1 MREWILIETHAPS
14 LQIHFSSKALVG
26 ENVNSE
32 LLWEWG
38 ELRCCSHLL
47 LVLIYYNSLSAY
59 LHRGTFIQLFVK
71 CLVIQPLDYFSVTAE
86 VKLHLTQLHWFSR
99 QVNLQ
104 AALTEN
110 WPKVKKL
117 WEVSY
122 QVTVHMTPLYKQHV
136 ALCSYSILGK
146 SSWAELCWKEE
157 KSSQNSCFLCTC

>member
-38 ELRCCSHLL
+38 ELRCSSHLL

-71 CLVIQPLDYFSVTAE
+71 CLVIQPLDYFSATAE

-104 AALTEN
+104 AALTDRELAESK
-110 WPKVKKL
+110 KVVRSFISSHC
-117 WEVSY
+117 EYDAVV
-122 QVTVHMTPLYKQHV
+122 QTACGTV
-136 ALCSYSILGK
+136 
-146 SSWAELCWKEE
+146 
-157 KSSQNSCFLCTC
+157 FLQYPR